1 MDEVV
6 VTSRIRLARNLSDV
20 PFTIKMNDYD
30 AGLVI
35 DRVKDVIS
43 KNKQYK
49 FDFYEI
55 KKLPLLKRQV
65 LIEKHL
71 ISPALVSSKIKS
83 AVAIDQNENISIMIN
98 EEDHLRIQVLYRGQ
112 NIQMAWEDANRID
125 DFLEEHLPYAY
136 DETWG
141 YLTSCPTNVGTGLR
155 ASFMLHLPA
164 LTLLGYIKEIIETI
178 TKLGIAVRGFYG
190 EGSEVVGNLY
200 QISNQITL
208 GQPEEDIIANVV
220 SITNQ
225 IIEQERQARL
235 KLLTENR
242 AFIEDKVYRSFG
254 ILKYARNISSNEALK
269 LMSDVRMGI
278 SMGIIKET
286 TIDKVDVL
294 LNLIQPAMIQDY
306 FGREMTPEE
315 RDIKRAELIRKILD

>member
-1 MDEVV
+1 MDDVV

-35 DRVKDVIS
+35 DRVRDVIS
-43 KNKQYK
+43 KNSQYR

-55 KKLPLLKRQV
+55 RKLPFLKRQV

-112 NIQMAWEDANRID
+112 NIQKAWEDANRID
-125 DFLEEHLPYAY
+125 DFLEEQLPYAY

-164 LTLLGYIKEIIETI
+164 LTLLGYMKEIIETI

-190 EGSEVVGNLY
+190 EGSEVLGNLY

-235 KLLTENR
+235 KLLNESSS
-242 AFIEDKVYRSFG
+242 FIADKVYRAYG

-269 LMSDVRMGI
+269 LISDVRMGI

-286 TIDKVDVL
+286 TIDKLDVL
-294 LNLIQPAMIQDY
+294 LNLIQPAILQDY
-306 FGREMTPEE
+306 FGKEMTPEE
-315 RDIKRAELIRKILD
+315 RDIKRAELIRKILE

>member
-1 MDEVV
+1 
-6 VTSRIRLARNLSDV
+6 
-20 PFTIKMNDYD
+20 
-30 AGLVI
+30 
-35 DRVKDVIS
+35 
-43 KNKQYK
+43 
-49 FDFYEI
+49 
-55 KKLPLLKRQV
+55 
-65 LIEKHL
+65 
-71 ISPALVSSKIKS
+71 
-83 AVAIDQNENISIMIN
+83 
-98 EEDHLRIQVLYRGQ
+98 
-112 NIQMAWEDANRID
+112 MAWEDANRID

-164 LTLLGYIKEIIETI
+164 LTLLGYMKEIIETI

-208 GQPEEDIIANVV
+208 GQPEEDIIANVI

-235 KLLTENR
+235 KLLNENR

-254 ILKYARNISSNEALK
+254 ILKYARNISSNEALR
-269 LMSDVRMGI
+269 LISDVRMGI
-278 SMGIIKET
+278 SMGIIKEV
-286 TIDKVDVL
+286 TIDKIDVL